1 MNGMHKLKQLYL
13 EQEEIELETELKKFE
28 KQNAQWL
35 RYYVEMLGGD
45 PARLL
50 EMALNHPLDKKHE
63 NKLKQLRKKNNL
75 ESIKDPEITVPG
87 SLQGL
92 EGIELLENRCETE
105 KAESPDIRKNEQKL
119 QEFDLLEV

>member
-13 EQEEIELETELKKFE
+13 EQEVITIETELKKFE

-105 KAESPDIRKNEQKL
+105 KAESPDIRKIEQKL
-119 QEFDLLEV
+119 QEFELLEV

>member
-13 EQEEIELETELKKFE
+13 EQEEITLETELKKFE

-50 EMALNHPLDKKHE
+50 EMALNHPLDKKHQ
-63 NKLKQLRKKNNL
+63 NKLKQLGKKHSL
-75 ESIKDPEITVPG
+75 EKTEDPNISVPG
-87 SLQGL
+87 SLSEL
-92 EGIELLENRCETE
+92 EGIELLENRSDPERSE
-105 KAESPDIRKNEQKL
+105 KPNIMKIEQKL
-119 QEFDLLEV
+119 QEFELLEV

>member
-13 EQEEIELETELKKFE
+13 EQEEITLETELKKFE

-50 EMALNHPLDKKHE
+50 ELALNHPLDKKHQ
-63 NKLKQLRKKNNL
+63 NKLKQL
-75 ESIKDPEITVPG
+75 G
-87 SLQGL
+87 
-92 EGIELLENRCETE
+92 
-105 KAESPDIRKNEQKL
+105 KL
-119 QEFDLLEV
+119 QDEEFDILEV